1 MAVKVGNSWVSEA
14 AYAYARSKVSENTCA
29 EDKTEN
35 SMLNQLSEK
44 YPDINFNTSTKP
56 FSGDGKNNIS
66 IAPNILKQME
76 NDPDKRLEYEA
87 LIYDCNQVIKNM
99 PDKTQNGA
107 TIKSFGFIIHA
118 DGSLSGWSV
127 SESGGDTSRSRY
139 ALDKN
144 KKDSWLDKILEKKK
158 QKKAEEKKLQEKKV
172 EEKLQIKT
180 EEQKERQEKLTEAV
194 GSVKDGVKTAGSIVD
209 LKA

>member
-1 MAVKVGNSWVSEA
+1 
-14 AYAYARSKVSENTCA
+14 
-29 EDKTEN
+29 
-35 SMLNQLSEK
+35 MLNQLSEK

-76 NDPDKRLEYEA
+76 NDPDKRLECEA

-172 EEKLQIKT
+172 EEKLQIKI
-180 EEQKERQEKLTEAV
+180 EEKREQQEKLTEAV

>member
-1 MAVKVGNSWVSEA
+1 MAVKVGNSWVTEA
-14 AYAYARSKVSENTCA
+14 AYAYAKSKVEESAGCEN
-29 EDKTEN
+29 KKGS
-35 SMLNQLSEK
+35 SMLDELSEK
-44 YPDINFNTSTKP
+44 YPDVNFNTSTKP

-87 LIYDCNQVIKNM
+87 LIYDCNQVIKTM

-127 SESGGDTSRSRY
+127 SESGGDTNRNRY
-139 ALDKN
+139 SLDKN

-158 QKKAEEKKLQEKKV
+158 QKKIEEKKL
-172 EEKLQIKT
+172 EEKLEIKR
-180 EEQKERQEKLTEAV
+180 EEQQEIQKKLIEGAGNV
-194 GSVKDGVKTAGSIVD
+194 RNPLETAGGIVD